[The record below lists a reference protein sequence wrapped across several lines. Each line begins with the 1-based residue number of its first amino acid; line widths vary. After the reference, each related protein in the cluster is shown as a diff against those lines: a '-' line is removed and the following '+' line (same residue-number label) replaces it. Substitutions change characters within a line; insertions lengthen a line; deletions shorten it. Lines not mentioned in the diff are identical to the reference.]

1 MTKQEFL
8 EQLRRALASR
18 VGSSVVNENI
28 SYYEEYIA
36 TQVRAGKREE
46 EVIRELGD
54 PRLLARSLADA
65 AKRAGTEGME
75 NVQDTPEDEHSPMQ
89 RIYRLPGWLI
99 LTVILCVV
107 VLVLAAVFSVLGVLL
122 KIFFPIL
129 MPVAIVIFF
138 LRFLQR
144 K

>member
-28 SYYEEYIA
+28 AYYEEYIA

-54 PRLLARSLADA
+54 PRLLARSIADA
-65 AKRAGTEGME
+65 AKRAGTDGME
-75 NVQDTPEDEHSPMQ
+75 NSDAVHEEESRPMQ
-89 RIYRLPGWLI
+89 RVYGLPGWLI
-99 LTVILCVV
+99 LTVILCAA
-107 VLVLAAVFSVLGVLL
+107 VLVLGAVFSVLGVLL
-122 KIFFPIL
+122 KVFFPIL
-129 MPVAIVIFF
+129 LPVAIVVFF